1 MGRGKGLAMRAA
13 ISRFVRCRSG
23 ASATEYGL
31 LAMGMAA
38 FIVAASKLVGTALN
52 TVLTRLATSAT

>member
-1 MGRGKGLAMRAA
+1 MKARIL
-13 ISRFVRCRSG
+13 RFLRCRSG

-38 FIVAASKLVGTALN
+38 FIVAASKMVGTALN
-52 TVLTRLATSAT
+52 VVLGKLSNNVT

>member
-1 MGRGKGLAMRAA
+1 MRAA

-52 TVLTRLATSAT
+52 TVLTRLANSAT

>member
-1 MGRGKGLAMRAA
+1 MKAR
-13 ISRFVRCRSG
+13 IVRFLRCRSG

-38 FIVAASKLVGTALN
+38 FIVAASKMVGTALN
-52 TVLTRLATSAT
+52 IVLNKLNNTT